1 MIDTIGVQQ
10 HVLRRR
16 HSSSSAI
23 RSHRPLDRIK
33 QNPVP
38 KQRSRRRKE
47 AKEAA
52 ARHAFAFRQ
61 PSPGVSLFQKILG
74 RDFSFQRVSK
84 KKTTPAKDFTVRS
97 EAAPDTGKTDS
108 ANSTTNHSHAGGF
121 AGADTSKRPSGKGKT
136 ASFRSI
142 ETFFG
147 KSLLGKRFLSGFLRL
162 MNPAIIMAL
171 AGFAALILYCYFV
184 QMRPEEEAF
193 VSPREDTQFRLDMAS
208 YAGLS
213 PQSSPASED
222 IPLDL
227 METFAWRNYTIRR
240 GDTVSKIAA
249 NHAISLDAII
259 ASNGIANA
267 KRLYE
272 GQVIRIPNMDGIPY
286 TVRSGDTLLKI
297 SSGMGVP
304 LAAILDAND
313 IQSDTITP
321 GTTLFI
327 PGARM
332 RSEDLKLALGELFI
346 YPIRGRL
353 TSPFGWRNDPISG
366 VRRYHAALDL
376 AANTGTPVKAA
387 MEGKVATVGYNGT
400 YGKFIILSHGNGFQ
414 TMYAHLSVTSVTQG
428 STVQQGTKIG
438 EVGSTGYS
446 TGPHLHFA
454 VYKNGRAVNPFDLLS
469 P

>member
-10 HVLRRR
+10 HVLRRQY
-16 HSSSSAI
+16 SSSPAV

-33 QNPVP
+33 QHPVP
-38 KQRSRRRKE
+38 KKRSRRRKG
-47 AKEAA
+47 AKGNLASGS
-52 ARHAFAFRQ
+52 AFAFKR
-61 PSPGVSLFQKILG
+61 SSLGGSLYQKILG
-74 RDFSFQRVSK
+74 RDFSFQQVLK
-84 KKTTPAKDFTVRS
+84 KKTAPSIGSTARS
-97 EAAPDTGKTDS
+97 EAAPDAAKTGS
-108 ANSTTNHSHAGGF
+108 ANFTANRGLAGKQP
-121 AGADTSKRPSGKGKT
+121 AGSR
-136 ASFRSI
+136 SF

-147 KSLLGKRFLSGFLRL
+147 KPLADYRLGKRFLSGFLRL
-162 MNPAIIMAL
+162 MNPAIIMAV
-171 AGFAALILYCYFV
+171 AGLAALILYCSFV
-184 QMRPEEEAF
+184 QIRPLEETF
-193 VSPREDTQFRLDMAS
+193 VSPREDTQFRADMAS

-213 PQSSPASED
+213 PQASPDSED

-227 METFAWRNYTIRR
+227 METFVWRNYTIKR
-240 GDTVSKIAA
+240 GDSVSKIAA
-249 NHAISLDAII
+249 DHAISLDAII

-286 TVRSGDTLLKI
+286 TVKSGDSLLKI

-387 MEGKVATVGYNGT
+387 MDGKVATVGFNGT

-428 STVQQGTKIG
+428 SSVQQGAKIG

>member
-1 MIDTIGVQQ
+1 
-10 HVLRRR
+10 
-16 HSSSSAI
+16 
-23 RSHRPLDRIK
+23 
-33 QNPVP
+33 
-38 KQRSRRRKE
+38 
-47 AKEAA
+47 
-52 ARHAFAFRQ
+52 
-61 PSPGVSLFQKILG
+61 
-74 RDFSFQRVSK
+74 
-84 KKTTPAKDFTVRS
+84 
-97 EAAPDTGKTDS
+97 
-108 ANSTTNHSHAGGF
+108 
-121 AGADTSKRPSGKGKT
+121 
-136 ASFRSI
+136 
-142 ETFFG
+142 
-147 KSLLGKRFLSGFLRL
+147 
-162 MNPAIIMAL
+162 
-171 AGFAALILYCYFV
+171 
-184 QMRPEEEAF
+184 
-193 VSPREDTQFRLDMAS
+193 
-208 YAGLS
+208 
-213 PQSSPASED
+213 
-222 IPLDL
+222 
-227 METFAWRNYTIRR
+227 METFVWRNYTIRQ
-240 GDTVSKIAA
+240 GDSVSKIAA
-249 NHAISLDAII
+249 DHAISLDAII
-259 ASNGIANA
+259 ASNGITNA

-286 TVRSGDTLLKI
+286 TVKSGDSLLKI

-387 MEGKVATVGYNGT
+387 MDGKAATVGYNAT
-400 YGKFIILSHGNGFQ
+400 YGKFIILSHSNGFQ

-428 STVQQGTKIG
+428 SSVQQGAKIG

-454 VYKNGRAVNPFDLLS
+454 IYKNGRAVNPFDLLS